1 MGQSFDD
8 RGKDGEE
15 PSPEQRR
22 EFYRQQYRDQGFN
35 DFAADHLSNIP
46 SWEPGSA
53 RAFFGRTSEIAVD
66 HPEYSDTSELL
77 RDLAGE
83 VTTRTEVF
91 LLQGLA
97 EGYILN
103 DFSHTALHQRT
114 CKGMKSAVNPKT
126 VFFNETEG
134 LWWPSIGE
142 HFHAVDY
149 IPSLESFT
157 QLTYL
162 FAAAHYHPERVRIQ
176 FKELRRDELLF
187 NPDTQRWSE
196 SKAPSYEEVRF
207 DRSYTSRDQLM
218 AVLVQSLFS
227 REEAAAELSRYLN
240 SDLFRNE
247 APVRRISRYSEA
259 GEVSELDQL
268 LLTAAKIFVADPRD
282 RRRVI
287 EERREDSTSGFNKN
301 TGMWYTPPKK
311 EWQRNSSE
319 AAMQRLLSV
328 ILNTIASPGE
338 HQ

>member
-15 PSPEQRR
+15 PSPEERR
-22 EFYRQQYRDQGFN
+22 DFYREQYKAQGFN

-46 SWEPGSA
+46 SWEQGSA
-53 RAFFGRTSEIAVD
+53 RAFFGRSSEIAAD
-66 HPEYSDTSELL
+66 HLEYAETCEQV

-97 EGYILN
+97 EGYILS
-103 DFSHTALHQRT
+103 DFSHTAVHQRT

-162 FAAAHYHPERVRIQ
+162 FAAAHYDPDRVRTQ
-176 FKELRRDELLF
+176 FEELRRDELLF
-187 NPDTQRWSE
+187 DPATQRWCE
-196 SKAPSYEEVRF
+196 RKAPSYEEVRS

-218 AVLVQSLFS
+218 AVLVQSLLN
-227 REEAAAELSRYLN
+227 REEAAAELSRYLS
-240 SDLFRNE
+240 SDLFHNE
-247 APVRRISRYSEA
+247 APVRRISKYGDQ

-287 EERREDSTSGFNKN
+287 QECKDAPAGGFNKDI
-301 TGMWYTPPKK
+301 GMWFTPPAK
-311 EWQRNSSE
+311 EWERNSSE
-319 AAMQRLLSV
+319 FAMRRLLSV
-328 ILNTIASPGE
+328 ILNTIASTGE
-338 HQ
+338 RQ